1 MNEFKFSKEGRMP
14 NLNKP
19 IAIEGLPGIANVGK
33 IAVDYIVKNVKSK
46 KFLSLTSDYFP
57 STVYIGEDSTIQ
69 KAGIEFHHAKIK
81 KQDFIFIT
89 GNSQPTSEPY
99 SYRFARAILEWLR
112 EHGCSSIITT
122 GGIGL
127 IYLPE
132 KPKVYCAGNDKKFIK
147 EFEKFKVK
155 TKVYGTVGS
164 ISGATGLLLSLADD
178 YGIRSVSLL
187 GETLA
192 HPLHVGIN
200 SAKALVNL
208 LNSKYNLG
216 LKKEE
221 IDKDFKETIQ
231 EMDISDVQPK
241 TKTDKAVPSGDV
253 NYIG

>member
-1 MNEFKFSKEGRMP
+1 MTDFNISKQGKLPKMT
-14 NLNKP
+14 KP

-33 IAVDYIVKNVKSK
+33 IAVDYLVKNIKAK
-46 KFLSLTSDYFP
+46 PFLSLNSEYFP
-57 STVYIGEDSTIQ
+57 STVYVGENNSIQ
-69 KAGIEFHHAKIK
+69 KAGVEFNHIRIK

-89 GNSQPTSEPY
+89 GNSQPSSEPY
-99 SYRFARAILEWLR
+99 SYRFAKTILSWLK
-112 EHGCSSIITT
+112 EHGCHSIITT

-132 KPKVYCAGNDKKFIK
+132 KPKVYCAGNDKKFVK

-155 TKVYGTVGS
+155 TEVYGKVGS
-164 ISGATGLLLSLADD
+164 ISGATGLLLSLADG
-178 YGIRSVSLL
+178 YNISAVTLL

-200 SAKALVNL
+200 SAKALVTL

-216 LKKEE
+216 LKKED
-221 IDKDFKETIQ
+221 IDKDFKETMQ
-231 EMDISDVQPK
+231 EIDISDVQPK
-241 TKTDKAVPSGDV
+241 TKSGKAIQPQDV